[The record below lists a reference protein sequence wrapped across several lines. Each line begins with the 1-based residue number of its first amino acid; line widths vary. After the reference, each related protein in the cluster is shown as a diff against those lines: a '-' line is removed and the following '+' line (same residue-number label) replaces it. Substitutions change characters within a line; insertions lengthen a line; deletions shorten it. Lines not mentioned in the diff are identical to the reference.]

1 MHGCWHTHGGS
12 MHHGKSATHVCPI
25 CKKMIQIISLSEAL
39 HLYMNNLIDE
49 WVAPIFVLAINLFIN
64 S

>member
-1 MHGCWHTHGGS
+1 